1 MMDREQMEQYIIAKL
16 YGEISAEEQARL
28 DDWLAEY
35 PADRR
40 EYEEL
45 EKALSL
51 LHCVEDAP
59 TAGKPIQLPS
69 PVGQEERRG
78 GMTWWKV
85 AAAAVVLAMLAGFW
99 RGFAVEM
106 GGVRLAIGPAA
117 ENRPQEEPLTKDYL
131 HEMVQT
137 VQNVNTT
144 NEQLL
149 KRQEDMESDL
159 YLLKV
164 ANAASMKLTD
174 RKIERFSEELVR
186 RIDSRMASYKTYYP
200 LSAGNASRNFN
211 SGQDGAGERYQF
223 GPGRSRNDEN
233 EQDL

>member
-1 MMDREQMEQYIIAKL
+1 MDREQMEQYIIAKL
-16 YGEISAEEQARL
+16 YGEISPKEQARL
-28 DDWLAEY
+28 DDWLAEH

-51 LHCVEDAP
+51 LNCVEDVPA
-59 TAGKPIQLPS
+59 AGRPIQLPT
-69 PVGQEERRG
+69 PVRQEEG
-78 GMTWWKV
+78 KQGLTWWKV
-85 AAAAVVLAMLAGFW
+85 AAAAVVLVMLAGFW
-99 RGFAVEM
+99 RGFAVEV
-106 GGVRLAIGPAA
+106 GGMRLAIGPAA

-200 LSAGNASRNFN
+200 LSARNASRNFN

-223 GPGRSRNDEN
+223 GPGRSLNDEN